1 MIRLLVL
8 LGWVL
13 LSPGAQGQTAGLYQ
27 ILSGSYTTCCGI
39 AGAVRSALPT
49 TDQAFFRLS
58 TDQQSSLWRM
68 IFRSYQNLGRDLPD
82 TLRDVEEFNWLAARN
97 FVPKLYDGRA
107 TLFWA
112 SNDLRAK
119 FDLIEGW
126 QTLARAVDIHEVPGT
141 HLDIIKEPY
150 VAELAAKLRSSLALS
165 PDSH

>member
-68 IFRSYQNLGRDLPD
+68 TFLDQQ
-82 TLRDVEEFNWLAARN
+82 LRTN
-97 FVPKLYDGRA
+97 FSVSVCSPGDPIQFDFGYGFGLSDSIVFHVDPGPAPYH
-107 TLFWA
+107 LFWNYTV
-112 SNDLRAK
+112 SNSA
-119 FDLIEGW
+119 
-126 QTLARAVDIHEVPGT
+126 
-141 HLDIIKEPY
+141 
-150 VAELAAKLRSSLALS
+150 
-165 PDSH
+165 